1 MRTAF
6 KAGVLAVIL
15 GAALRPC
22 VVSAEPLPSP
32 VLIEC
37 ERLFDGASGHLIDHT
52 RVLVRDGRIAAV
64 GDTVHAP
71 PGIRRIDL
79 AGMTVMPGLIDAHT
93 HITYAWRDTTRA
105 PNGWDEFFR
114 GPVLTVF
121 EAARNAEKT
130 LEAGFTTIRDLGS
143 FDGNDV
149 QLAAAIQ
156 LGYTRGPRIVTA
168 GGLQPPWGGR
178 EDVRFPD
185 EGQVATREEIVA
197 KTRRYLSNGCDWIK
211 IYATSGT
218 YDDTTGVPNFTSEE
232 IRAAVE
238 VAHPQGHWVAAHAMG
253 LEGARRAV
261 DAGVRS
267 IEHGSR
273 LDERVV
279 RKMAKAGIYLVP
291 TLYHLDWYTR
301 HGKALGYSAG
311 YAERLAA
318 LQKIQFASL
327 QLARRAGV
335 RIGCGSDAVYSM
347 HGENAQEI
355 VWLVRAGMSPLEALR
370 AATSVNAALL
380 GMETE
385 IGRVAPGY
393 AADLVA
399 FPGDPTADIALV
411 ASPSFVMKGGQVI
424 KEPSGAPATGR

>member
-1 MRTAF
+1 MRNAF
-6 KAGVLAVIL
+6 RAIALAVIL
-15 GAALRPC
+15 GIAWPPGPA
-22 VVSAEPLPSP
+22 SAESPASP

-37 ERLFDGASGHLIDHT
+37 ERVFDGQSLRAGRT
-52 RVLVRDGRIAAV
+52 RVLVRDGRIVAV
-64 GDTVHAP
+64 GDTVNAP
-71 PGIRRIDL
+71 PGTRRIDL
-79 AGMTVMPGLIDAHT
+79 AGMTLMPGLIDAHT
-93 HITYAWRDTTRA
+93 HITYSWRDTTRA
-105 PNGWDEFFR
+105 PDDLDEFFR

-130 LEAGFTTIRDLGS
+130 LQAGFTTIRDLGC

-156 LGYTRGPRIVTA
+156 QGYVPGPRIVTSGA
-168 GGLQPPWGGR
+168 MHLPWGGR
-178 EDVRFPD
+178 EDVHFPQG
-185 EGQVATREEIVA
+185 GQVTTREEIVA
-197 KTRRYLSNGCDWIK
+197 KSRRYLSNGCDWIK
-211 IYATSGT
+211 IFATSGT
-218 YDDTTGVPNFTSEE
+218 FDDTTGTPSFTREE

-238 VAHPQGHWVAAHAMG
+238 VAHPRGRWVAAHAMG

-273 LDERVV
+273 LDEPVAR
-279 RKMAKAGIYLVP
+279 RMAKEGIYLVP
-291 TLYHLDWYTR
+291 TLYHLEWYAR
-301 HGKALGYSAG
+301 HGRALQYSAG

-318 LQKIQFASL
+318 LQKTQFASL

-355 VWLVRAGMSPLEALR
+355 VWLVRAGMTPVEALR

-380 GMETE
+380 GMESE

-399 FPGDPTADIALV
+399 FPGDPAADITLV
-411 ASPSFVMKGGQVI
+411 ASPSFVMKGGNVI
-424 KEPSGAPATGR
+424 KAPPATQARDR

>member
-1 MRTAF
+1 MRIAWKT
-6 KAGVLAVIL
+6 GVLVLIL
-15 GAALRPC
+15 GVAGRPGG
-22 VVSAEPLPSP
+22 VSAELVSSP

-37 ERLFDGASGHLIDHT
+37 DRLFDGVSDRATGHT
-52 RVLVRDGRIAAV
+52 RVLVRDGRIVAV
-64 GDTVHAP
+64 GDTVEAP
-71 PGIRRIDL
+71 AGTRRIVL
-79 AGMTVMPGLIDAHT
+79 AGMTLMPGLIDAHT

-105 PNGWDEFFR
+105 PDDLDEFFR

-156 LGYTRGPRIVTA
+156 HGYTRGPRIVTSGA
-168 GGLQPPWGGR
+168 MHLPWGGR
-178 EDVRFPD
+178 EDVRFPQG
-185 EGQVATREEIVA
+185 GQVATREEIVA
-197 KTRRYLSNGCDWIK
+197 RTRHYLSNGCDWIK
-211 IYATSGT
+211 IFATSGT
-218 YDDTTGVPNFTSEE
+218 FDDTTGAPSFTSEE

-238 VAHPQGHWVAAHAMG
+238 VAHPRSHWVAAHAMG

-261 DAGVRS
+261 NAGVRS

-273 LDERVV
+273 LDEKVV
-279 RKMAKAGIYLVP
+279 RTMAREGIYLVP
-291 TLYHLDWYTR
+291 TLSHLDWYAR
-301 HGKALGYSAG
+301 HGKALEYSAG
-311 YAERLAA
+311 HVERLAA
-318 LQKIQFASL
+318 LQQIQFASL
-327 QLARRAGV
+327 RLARGAGV
-335 RIGCGSDAVYSM
+335 RIACGSDAIYTM
-347 HGENAQEI
+347 HGENAQEL
-355 VWLVRAGMSPLEALR
+355 VWLVRAGMSPIEALR

-380 GMETE
+380 GMEAE

-411 ASPSFVMKGGQVI
+411 ASPTFVMMGGKVI
-424 KEPSGAPATGR
+424 KGPPGTADADR